1 VAYLDILLL
10 AILSGEPSHGY
21 EIRRKVER
29 ILSGAVS
36 LNPNVL
42 YPALHRFEAMGALEK
57 TVEPQ
62 QGRPPRHV
70 YRLTGQ
76 GHEVLHDLL
85 VDFGPAE
92 AASEAEFKTRVAHF
106 HLIDPTDRLA
116 ILQARQAA
124 LDTMLDRQRGF
135 AAAEAAGTWAVTVLA
150 QTIQQN
156 ELERSWVGELRQRV
170 LADARPQ
177 PGQRSAR

>member
-1 VAYLDILLL
+1 MSYLDILLL
-10 AILSGEPSHGY
+10 AILSGEPAHGY

-42 YPALHRFEAMGALEK
+42 YPALHRFEAMGALAK
-57 TVEPQ
+57 TVQPQ

-76 GHEVLHDLL
+76 GQEVLNDLL

-106 HLIDPTDRLA
+106 HLIEPADRLA
-116 ILQARQAA
+116 ILEARAAA
-124 LDTMLDRQRGF
+124 LDATLERQHGF
-135 AAAEAAGTWAVTVLA
+135 AAAEVPGTWAGTVLA

-156 ELERSWVGELRQRV
+156 ELERSWVRELRQRI
-170 LADARPQ
+170 LADPAAQ
-177 PGQRSAR
+177 PVRGSVK

>member
-1 VAYLDILLL
+1 VSYLDILLL
-10 AILSGEPSHGY
+10 AILSGEPAHGY

-36 LNPNVL
+36 MNPNVL
-42 YPALHRFEAMGALEK
+42 YPALHRFEAMGALDK

-70 YRLTGQ
+70 YRLTGP

-106 HLIDPTDRLA
+106 HLIGQPDRLA
-116 ILQARQAA
+116 ILQAREAA
-124 LDTMLDRQRGF
+124 LDAMLDRQRGF
-135 AAAEAAGTWAVTVLA
+135 AEAEVPGTWAATVLA

-156 ELERSWVGELRQRV
+156 ELERSWVRELGQRIR
-170 LADARPQ
+170 ADAGPPAAQRP
-177 PGQRSAR
+177 AR

>member
-1 VAYLDILLL
+1 MSYLDILLL
-10 AILSGEPSHGY
+10 AILSGEPAHGY

-36 LNPNVL
+36 MNPNVL

-70 YRLTGQ
+70 YRLTGP

-85 VDFGPAE
+85 VDFGAAE

-106 HLIDPTDRLA
+106 HLIDPPDRLA
-116 ILQARQAA
+116 ILQAREAA
-124 LDTMLDRQRGF
+124 LAGMLFRQRGF
-135 AAAEAAGTWAVTVLA
+135 AAAEVPGTWAVTVLA
-150 QTIQQN
+150 QTIRQN
-156 ELERSWVGELRQRV
+156 ELERSWVQELRQRV
-170 LADARPQ
+170 LADAGPRAV
-177 PGQRSAR
+177 PGSAR